1 MMGHVLT
8 KPSRR
13 RANSF
18 KELYNLESYVF
29 YKTKLEGGRKGRNSV
44 GELAVESL

>member
-1 MMGHVLT
+1 MGHVLT

-18 KELYNLESYVF
+18 KKLNNLESYVS
-29 YKTKLEGGRKGRNSV
+29 YKTKPEGGRKRRTSV